1 MTFISVVNETWKM
14 VTRERKKREQEI
26 AMLIYMLL
34 SATKSLKNYDTNHV
48 IEISFALTRG

>member
-1 MTFISVVNETWKM
+1 MENGY
-14 VTRERKKREQEI
+14 ERKEKREQEI